1 MESDE
6 PQIEDVDEKKE
17 ERAKKNTTRK
27 VQEVSQEVGSTCRTR
42 EKIELRGRV
51 V

>member
-17 ERAKKNTTRK
+17 EGAKKNTTRK
-27 VQEVSQEVGSTCRTR
+27 VQEVSHEVGSTCRTR
-42 EKIELRGRV
+42 ERIELSGRV